1 MNLTNLKTISCEI
14 HRKTIQNI
22 KDGAGESF
30 ADWTFLDINGNIV
43 KGSQLMGLDGCDIR
57 RKLGWADIACTCPEH
72 NQRFLV
78 EDEETGKPLAGA
90 YYEMRGKSGD
100 FVTGYTD
107 NNGYTEK
114 FHVETEEEVEI
125 KVFYKEYSVQE
136 LNLKAPGKHK
146 VIHQETAKTTPK
158 SDTTPVKIK
167 VKLPPHKYE
176 LHVSGTREIEGYNDF
191 KMVLKK
197 NGVIVEG
204 YTFIV
209 GRDVTS
215 RDTPYVGH
223 ALVSKRI
230 PSRKK
235 PGLGAYQSN
244 IQGAGNKAIHPGRNT
259 HRYITEG
266 CIRMNEGD
274 FTKLFD
280 FLEKENSK
288 EIDKWGYFKHVYIK
302 ADPVKTR
309 PNPIFKVPAIGD
321 NQ

>member
-1 MNLTNLKTISCEI
+1 MPVPS
-14 HRKTIQNI
+14 
-22 KDGAGESF
+22 GY
-30 ADWTFLDINGNIV
+30 
-43 KGSQLMGLDGCDIR
+43 
-57 RKLGWADIACTCPEH
+57 KL
-72 NQRFLV
+72 
-78 EDEETGKPLAGA
+78 
-90 YYEMRGKSGD
+90 
-100 FVTGYTD
+100 
-107 NNGYTEK
+107 
-114 FHVETEEEVEI
+114 
-125 KVFYKEYSVQE
+125 
-136 LNLKAPGKHK
+136 
-146 VIHQETAKTTPK
+146 IHQETAKTTHK

-167 VKLPPHKYE
+167 VKVPPSKYE
-176 LHVSGTREIEGYNDF
+176 LHVSGDRENEGYNDF

-197 NGVIVEG
+197 NGKEVEG

-223 ALVSKRI
+223 ALISKRI

-266 CIRMNEGD
+266 CIRMEEDD

-280 FLEKENSK
+280 YLEKENSK
-288 EIDKWGYFKHVYIK
+288 EIDKWEYFKYVYIK
-302 ADPVKTR
+302 AEQVKTR
-309 PNPIFKVPAIGD
+309 PNPKFKVPAIGD